1 MGFLSECVKTWVKC
15 FIGEIVVA
23 LTLTAVGCLIVAIVE
38 LAVLIASQH

>member
-1 MGFLSECVKTWVKC
+1 MGFLSECVKTWLKC
-15 FIGEIVVA
+15 VVGQFVVF